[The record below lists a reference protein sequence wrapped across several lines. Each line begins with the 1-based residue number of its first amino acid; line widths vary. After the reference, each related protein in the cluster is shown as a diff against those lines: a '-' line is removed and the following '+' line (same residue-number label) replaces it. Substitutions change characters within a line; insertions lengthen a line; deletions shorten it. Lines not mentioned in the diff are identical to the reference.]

1 MVRCD
6 TRETLG
12 AICTIARERERMDR
26 VLDRARLAAGG
37 VRRGDLVE
45 GQVESLAG
53 RGMGEDRQLRR
64 RSTGVP

>member
-1 MVRCD
+1 
-6 TRETLG
+6 
-12 AICTIARERERMDR
+12 MDR